1 MPGANCFNRSL
12 RFASSSCNCVGLSK
26 CFVRKAKISNVVST
40 SVSST
45 IGALLN
51 KRSCVCLPSSSKR
64 SPSTPKIFSPS
75 PRGARCV
82 SGKMNEGSLAYR
94 AMMGYAFPG
103 CLAMP
108 CRRCAGRSAEMVR
121 VPRTNARDFT
131 CVLTNTA
138 VRISTGSPHVFRGIC
153 VGARQSCGQSFA

>member
-26 CFVRKAKISNVVST
+26 CFVRKSKISNVVST

-51 KRSCVCLPSSSKR
+51 KRSCVCFPSSSKR
-64 SPSTPKIFSPS
+64 SPSTPKIFKPS

-82 SGKMNEGSLAYR
+82 SGRMNDGSLAYR
-94 AMMGYAFPG
+94 AMTGYVFPG

-108 CRRCAGRSAEMVR
+108 CCRCAGRFDETVN

-131 CVLTNTA
+131 CVSTNRA
-138 VRISTGSPHVFRGIC
+138 ARFSPAGSHVFRGIC